1 MSLHFGSYKE
11 VADAVAARIA
21 GRQAEGDRLAA
32 WLAQPVEVIVPSA
45 AVGRA
50 IASRLLELHAG
61 GVAGIRL
68 DTPER
73 LALRILNAAGSFPR
87 LATEAER
94 RLAMRAAVRSCN
106 DEMMQSRGIA
116 SMLERS
122 YRDVRDRGL
131 SLADFE
137 RKVRDSGRLRNRAR
151 TQLLIGVWKDYE
163 RFLSQ
168 MEAIDP
174 ADLLTRAADRITGGA
189 AVRPQLL
196 AGFYDMTGVQSRL
209 IEALHHAGFIDA
221 VFVPVAIDEHGV
233 PPEPYRFAA
242 PFAAKAARLGESGAP
257 LGKIERHAET
267 RRRGED
273 QPAAPRPSAPG
284 PQPSITAH
292 ATKLDELRDACSQ
305 VATLLGDTD
314 PLDLGIVARSVD
326 PYDEALLR
334 RFARKHG
341 FRIAGD
347 DSIPLKAHR
356 LGRGIRLLLQ
366 LRERNFARTEVIE
379 LLRCGIDAGRSL
391 NVDDLDV
398 ATRRSAIAG
407 GTSAELAGLT
417 VKWKPADVASYLAV
431 VAGLERLTAPLE
443 RPLRAGVWATLLEE
457 LASHFTPASEVDL
470 AAAQAF
476 DAVVTTFRRAS
487 AIRTPFD
494 LSTVLDAIDH
504 AEVPKRIADDGEPL
518 PEVWFGDVMKLRG
531 RTFRHLFAVR
541 MQDDLFPQRRTE
553 DPLLPESDRR
563 VLGLREVGNGRDEER
578 LLFELLKDS
587 ATETV
592 RFSFAAT
599 DGFGKLLRP
608 SPLVKQL
615 AIERDPLQRRAILH
629 DFAKYVAE
637 LGTSTELGVILSE
650 GDVGG
655 CEAKD
660 PEVESRGG
668 RVATPSA
675 TEPGIQPR
683 GPSPSSRLRMTPASH
698 ASSSELS
705 PPPERDPVLL
715 RKLQLAL
722 GAGSGS
728 AFDGYLAP
736 HPALVEKIRAVLSA
750 VTPTQLEDFGECP
763 HKFLMKAILGV
774 RDFDDP
780 DRDLQIDHR
789 DKGTLDHRILER
801 FYRELSS
808 DELSGLAADLPELP
822 EWAVEKL
829 EAIVDQELSRYDAE
843 RPPFNRTLRAIERNK
858 TKRNL
863 RDFVALDV
871 ADLEAQRLRPQ
882 HFEYRFG
889 PKHRH
894 APPDHPEPFR
904 LDARGI
910 TLSVDG
916 TIDRIDEGDGRYRI
930 VDYKSGKALR
940 HTKLDLKIDRG
951 VRLQLALYAMAVAQF
966 FGVEAEKVSG
976 TIKPLVTLD
985 LKPASFRFELADKD
999 TVIRNTLDLF
1009 VEAILAGM
1017 FPAYPDDDACKY
1029 CPVNHSCRTRHDAEE
1044 KYAVL
1049 QQGDPQTLLARAL
1062 GRSLEDAVE

>member
-1 MSLHFGSYKE
+1 MTLHFGSYKE

-32 WLAQPVEVIVPSA
+32 WIAEPVEVIVPSA

-50 IASRLLELHAG
+50 IASRLLELQAG

-73 LALRILNAAGSFPR
+73 LALRILNAAGNFPR
-87 LATEAER
+87 TATEAER

-106 DEMMQSRGIA
+106 DEMMQSRGVA

-122 YRDVRDRGL
+122 YRDVRDSGL
-131 SLADFE
+131 SLTDFE
-137 RKVRDSGRLRNRAR
+137 RKVRDSGRLRNRTR

-174 ADLLTRAADRITGGA
+174 ADLLTRAADRISGGA
-189 AVRPQLL
+189 EVRRQLL

-209 IEALHHAGFIDA
+209 IEALHRAGRIDA
-221 VFVPVAIDEHGV
+221 VFVPIAIDEHGV
-233 PPEPYRFAA
+233 PSEPYRFAA
-242 PFAAKAARLGESGAP
+242 PFAARAARLAESGAQVTANVP
-257 LGKIERHAET
+257 PP
-267 RRRGED
+267 
-273 QPAAPRPSAPG
+273 QPSALG
-284 PQPSITAH
+284 PQPSIKAH
-292 ATKLDELRDACSQ
+292 ATKLDELRDACAQ
-305 VATLLGDTD
+305 VASLLAHTGPADI
-314 PLDLGIVARSVD
+314 GITARSVD

-334 RFARKHG
+334 RFAREHG
-341 FRIAGD
+341 FRIAGSE
-347 DSIPLKAHR
+347 SIPLKAHR

-398 ATRRSAIAG
+398 ATRRSSIAG
-407 GTSAELAGLT
+407 GTSAELAGLR
-417 VKWKPADVASYLAV
+417 VKWRPADVASYLTV
-431 VAGLERLTAPLE
+431 VAELERLTAPLE
-443 RPLRAGVWATLLEE
+443 RPLRAGAWATLLEE
-457 LASHFTPASEVDL
+457 LASHFTPVSEVDL

-476 DAVVTTFRRAS
+476 DAVVTTFRRAA

-494 LSTVLDAIDH
+494 LSAVLDAIDH
-504 AEVPKRIADDGEPL
+504 ADVPKGVADDDERL
-518 PEVWFGDVMKLRG
+518 PQVWFGDVMKLRG

-587 ATETV
+587 ATDTV

-615 AIERDPLQRRAILH
+615 AIERDPSQRRAVLH

-637 LGTSTELGVILSE
+637 SGGNPAQEESREELGVILSRRSA
-650 GDVGG
+650 
-655 CEAKD
+655 AKD
-660 PEVESRGG
+660 PEVESRGQDPG
-668 RVATPSA
+668 PATQA
-675 TEPGIQPR
+675 GLQPR
-683 GPSPSSRLRMTPASH
+683 GPSPSSRLRMTP
-698 ASSSELS
+698 S
-705 PPPERDPVLL
+705 PTPPDRDPVLL

-722 GAGSGS
+722 NAGSGS
-728 AFDGYLAP
+728 SFDGYLAP

-808 DELSGLAADLPELP
+808 DELSGIAADLPEIP
-822 EWAVEKL
+822 QWAVAKL
-829 EAIVDQELSRYDAE
+829 DTIVDEELTRYDAE
-843 RPPFNRTLRAIERNK
+843 RPPFNRALRGIERNK

-871 ADLEAQRLRPQ
+871 ADLEAQGLRPQ

-966 FGVEAEKVSG
+966 FGLEAEKVSG

-985 LKPASFRFELADKD
+985 LKPASFRFELAEKD
-999 TVIRNTLDLF
+999 AVIRNTLDLF
-1009 VEAILAGM
+1009 VEAILGGM

-1062 GRSLEDAVE
+1062 GRTLEPSFEDIVE